1 MKERIL
7 RILKNS
13 KKALSEEELKDAIG
27 IDQEEDI
34 SIFFFKQKTAYEMCG
49 RDWSSDVC
57 SPIWFLTAGMWLSA
71 LTVPSGPPG
80 APPGSTSGMAT
91 SLTAG
96 PRMRA

>member
-34 SIFFFKQKTAYEMCG
+34 SKLLQDMETIYDIYVT
-49 RDWSSDVC
+49 SSGKLMDINK
-57 SPIWFLTAGMWLSA
+57 SPYRKGIYTTPKGKKRA
-71 LTVPSGPPG
+71 LLQQETKHF
-80 APPGSTSGMAT
+80 
-91 SLTAG
+91 
-96 PRMRA
+96 